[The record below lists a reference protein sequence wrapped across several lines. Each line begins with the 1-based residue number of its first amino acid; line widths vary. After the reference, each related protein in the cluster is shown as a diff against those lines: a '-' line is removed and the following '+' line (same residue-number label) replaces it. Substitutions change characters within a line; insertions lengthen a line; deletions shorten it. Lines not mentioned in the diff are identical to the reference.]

1 MLLEEGDDNPQILQM
16 VSMGLVRKRCMA
28 GFAVE
33 QEQRTKIAGF
43 APKVPPD
50 GLYTPAGLVH
60 EVPYSGLRPWAT
72 GSRPCLA
79 WSPSFSAGKEESGK
93 WAGLTRLREDQAQD
107 GPVGPLT
114 GCASWSGGSPTKGVL
129 SYPSGRQSWGKTQP
143 NCPGH

>member
-1 MLLEEGDDNPQILQM
+1 MLLEEEDDTPQILQM
-16 VSMGLVRKRCMA
+16 VSTGLVRKRCMA

-50 GLYTPAGLVH
+50 GLYTPPGLVR

-72 GSRPCLA
+72 GPRPCLA
-79 WSPSFSAGKEESGK
+79 WSPSFSAGKEERGK

-107 GPVGPLT
+107 GQT
-114 GCASWSGGSPTKGVL
+114 CAP
-129 SYPSGRQSWGKTQP
+129 
-143 NCPGH
+143 